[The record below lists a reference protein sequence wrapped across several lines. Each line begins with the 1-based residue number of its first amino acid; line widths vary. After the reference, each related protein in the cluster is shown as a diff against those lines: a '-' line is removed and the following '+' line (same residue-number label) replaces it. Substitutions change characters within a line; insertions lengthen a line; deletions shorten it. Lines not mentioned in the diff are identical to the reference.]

1 MKRKKKRKR
10 KNSKNWNEKER
21 LDENG
26 SSWIELFFKWDEP
39 VVAILQ
45 LAPLRSRVL
54 GRQEIR
60 HYSYSLLS
68 RISLRE
74 FNVESSHRAAL
85 RWFQDFT
92 RAQRR
97 TGEREGDEEKE
108 KKKLNKIKEI
118 FFLCWFFFSNW
129 IFLLSQKTPHGPF
142 CRESCFED
150 KEILGKMLA
159 KLIFQLFFSFFSA
172 FSSFFS
178 FFSFS
183 PAFFPNVAK
192 LFFPIFCKTSF
203 NLSFLFSSQRIFH
216 CHHGVLFTNDLAQ
229 GLSSQR
235 RFLFSNYYYFLFIY
249 FFKIST
255 KKIFEDLVNVQIKIL
270 IEIWNLK
277 SHDCKPNN
285 SWILN
290 HFY

>member
-45 LAPLRSRVL
+45 LAPFWSRVL

-118 FFLCWFFFSNW
+118 FLSFLILFFKLNLPLIPENASW
-129 IFLLSQKTPHGPF
+129 AILSRKLLWRQ
-142 CRESCFED
+142 RD
-150 KEILGKMLA
+150 LGKNVGQTDFSA
-159 KLIFQLFFSFFSA
+159 FFQFFFSFFQFFQLFQL

-178 FFSFS
+178 ECGKAVFPYFLQNLFQPILLVFLSEDFPLSSWCPLHKWPCSRSVFSKKISLFELL
-183 PAFFPNVAK
+183 
-192 LFFPIFCKTSF
+192 LFFIY
-203 NLSFLFSSQRIFH
+203 LFLQ
-216 CHHGVLFTNDLAQ
+216 DLNKKNI
-229 GLSSQR
+229 R
-235 RFLFSNYYYFLFIY
+235 RSRQCPNQNSDWNM
-249 FFKIST
+249 KSEISWLQT
-255 KKIFEDLVNVQIKIL
+255 K
-270 IEIWNLK
+270 
-277 SHDCKPNN
+277 
-285 SWILN
+285 
-290 HFY
+290 